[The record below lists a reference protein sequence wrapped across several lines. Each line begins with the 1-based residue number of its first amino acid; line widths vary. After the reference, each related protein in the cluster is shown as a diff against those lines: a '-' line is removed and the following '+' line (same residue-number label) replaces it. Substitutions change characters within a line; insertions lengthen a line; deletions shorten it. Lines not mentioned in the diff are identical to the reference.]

1 MGEFLA
7 PPDGAARGIFSVAV
21 IGARWPKTP
30 WRSERAPCYGLT
42 PRAPRVRAPT
52 AVALMKGA
60 PTKGTPMSELDPRVA
75 ELIAAVESTP
85 SDEESWDELEDLAA
99 KLQRPDE
106 IGAAYRKVLAPGLA
120 PELVERV
127 GQRAL
132 GFHEEWFG
140 EASPHLVDV
149 LERILKLDAGLS
161 WALQRIT
168 VVLTVKE
175 GWTDLLAHFDRAIE
189 AAGDDTFRRTSLLEE
204 AAQLAKDFAGQPGRA
219 VGYLSQLLD
228 LRPND
233 AQLFTSLERLLEREN
248 KHAELV
254 ALWRR
259 KLEDETGA
267 ADVRARIADTYLDKL
282 ADPAAAL
289 AEAQILAEAGDA
301 RASAITEKVLVHPS
315 ASLEVRREALAALKE
330 AYERA
335 GRGADVERVLALAL
349 DRETREG
356 AIDLHRELAERMAAR
371 GDAAG
376 AFAHV
381 ARLLLLDP
389 GDSVATDRLGELAQS
404 SGDHAAHAQALEA
417 AAEGAAGSRRVTL
430 LLDAADVRASSGD
443 AAGGEAAYRRVLAM
457 SEAGQSVRLEVA
469 RKLSALLDRP
479 ERRGDRLAALEAQA
493 AIERDP
499 SERRRVLGLVAQ
511 LATELAVYD
520 RALGAWA
527 ERLAADATDV
537 DALDARIAIFRQT
550 QRWDELVD
558 ALQARLACTTSPA
571 VRRGLLL
578 DVAEVLEQQI
588 GDRDEAIAAYRA
600 AATEL
605 GEEPGIVDAL
615 SRLYAAAGK
624 GDDLEALL
632 ARASQNDAGRAVD
645 MLVRLADAKRANG
658 GAAADAARE
667 LLRALR
673 LDPANAPARAGLTA
687 LLEDA
692 SMRGLAAEG
701 LADAAMVTRDH
712 AELLR
717 LLPVRLAAAESTRVK
732 VKLLREAAELQEKE
746 LSDTTGAFDSIA
758 SALALA
764 PSEESLER
772 ELLRLA
778 AATSRAG
785 EAGVGLSGAAAAVE
799 EPGRSA
805 ELFRTASRV
814 RAEAGDVAGAL
825 SDAMAA
831 VRLVPRDRETVL
843 SAISLAGR
851 VSGGD
856 AASAAEAWV
865 SHAFAMRAI
874 DAGVTEALESSGEAI
889 GWDALVGA
897 LESALAAAVKKALEG
912 AGAPHLRSIGLAE
925 LGRDLENRVAAYHR
939 DRRGDES
946 RSMAALSRALEH
958 DAGHADTLREL
969 ARLQWRA
976 PGRPLVDTLLA
987 LSERLVGD
995 LDALYDAARIAVD
1008 PVGDLVLAREVLER
1022 LFREATRLWRRGERA
1037 RGEHPAERT
1046 AMDAHKQIVE
1056 LEVTA
1061 SRYERAIEWLVEGSR
1076 LPIPANESRA
1086 MLRRAADIAR
1096 EKLNDE
1102 TRALR
1107 LYQQVIDDSLE
1118 DGDAVDRV
1126 ATIYEARA
1134 RVPELLALRRR
1145 ELELP
1150 LSAERK
1156 LQVRLEV
1163 ARLLGVLEDKGG
1175 RLDVLR
1181 ANLSELPGHEAS
1193 IQELSAVLE
1202 SKGKNA
1208 ELHELLSSQ
1217 AKRLEEHEAARA
1229 ARLWGLAAKVAEER
1243 LSDQERA
1250 LAAHRRVVTLAPS
1263 PAAYEAL
1270 ARLHLARGEAG
1281 QAAEWLER
1289 LLETTTGSARVALHV
1304 KLAEAR
1310 LAAGKSDR
1318 ATLALER
1325 ALGESPDAAEVR
1337 ERLATLYREQKA
1349 FEPLAKLLAD
1359 GAMRAGASDPE
1370 RTVAYAK
1377 EAALL
1382 YRDEVG
1388 HVDRAIPVL
1397 EHALTVGTLDQET
1410 RACLADAYRAA
1421 GRLPD
1426 AKQVLEGIVAD
1437 FGRRR
1442 SPERALVHYQ
1452 LAQVARD
1459 ANDFKDALDQLDKAS
1474 SMDMGHAGILRMQGQ
1489 LAREA
1494 GQLDRSERAFRA
1506 LLLVVRRQPVDAEGL
1521 EVGASEVLYELS
1533 RLARDRGHASQADEL
1548 LESARETAKQHL
1560 AEAARFTRVLLAR
1573 NDVPLAEEVIT
1584 ARLAQEAA
1592 GPGRARALFDQAT
1605 LLDKGKSDPKAALAA
1620 RLSALEIL
1628 PESPREL
1635 DATRELAKRAG
1646 ETTRFANALE
1656 QMADKLRRKEDALLG
1671 SDLLFRAG
1679 LAMEED
1685 IDVGPV
1691 RGSSPGDGEDG
1702 PRSQVI
1708 DAISLVRAAELYQ
1721 RVESLGAR
1729 SVDAWRALGRVARKR
1744 GDRVEEIRV
1753 LRRLVAAG
1761 VDTGGLEGDGDLDE
1775 SQRTDAL
1782 YRIAEVELRTDE
1794 TLESGLDTLR
1804 DAVRRDSD
1812 HARAAR
1818 IAAEAAKAMPEHE
1831 GLALFW
1837 ERAARDAGDSAL
1849 LLGYL
1854 RHRIAQSG
1862 GAGGSASL
1870 EEVQEGVT
1878 IATALGEDD
1887 AIEPMLLKGAEIAE
1901 TALGGLA
1908 GALWIPTTLAERR
1921 SAAGDVRGAIT
1932 WTQKAAEAAE
1942 AAGDADRALELLRE
1956 VAQLA
1961 KGSDPK
1967 LAASAFS
1974 KIVEKTPSDRSLWGP
1989 LAEVYATLRDREGY
2003 EIAVRLALDGLSD
2016 RADRNDLRVAL
2027 ADQLLG
2033 TYQAEA
2039 DGVAVLKEAL
2049 DEDPDSLPASERLL
2063 DIFQKNGEN
2072 EQLADLLERQLD
2084 RARDRSDVEAI
2095 TALSLRR
2102 GGLLEGTRRDDAMD
2116 VYRSALDWA
2125 PEDVRVLGAL
2135 FRLYGPDDDQL
2146 DRAALGERLLAVS
2159 DAAQAAPLAAQLAD
2173 AYQAA
2178 EDDDAVGRV
2187 LDVGFRRAPGDATLL
2202 ARLTAW
2208 LEAREDRDALA
2219 EIVAYDAAHR
2229 ADAAQRKARFREA
2242 AGLFVAVGRPERA
2255 AEILGDAVT
2264 ASPDDLDLFG
2274 EYATALEASGRAED
2288 GIALATQ
2295 SLEGRTGVERG
2306 QLLALRARLALTAS
2320 QTHVAV
2326 NDLEEAFQIAPREHL
2341 VSLIAALEAHRE
2353 ALENAGDR
2361 EEERRITL
2369 RLVAVLTSAGNA
2381 PRAREVLAHW
2391 TSRDPDDVVALRT
2404 LRDIDVNAQRPADAL
2419 WAASRLVEIETDE
2432 AQVDAALRLNEIA
2445 LQADDPGAARAGLE
2459 RVFADQ
2465 PAQKA
2470 IRDALRTMYESTESW
2485 AELAGLLVADAQAES
2500 GDARFEILKR
2510 VGDILVNRV
2519 GDCASAVEPI
2529 REALALRPDDG
2540 DTIVL
2545 LSDAYMGADAL
2556 AEAVELL
2563 NDAINQKGRKRS
2575 PALAGMQLRM
2585 ARIAGLSGDA
2595 GTQMEWLKVALDTD
2609 KGNNVIAAELA
2620 ELAIAVGDDV
2630 TAMNALKIVTLQKT
2644 PGPMSKALAFLRQAQ
2659 IAARQ
2664 GDHQKAV
2671 LWARRARIEDPELT
2685 EAEQFL
2691 QSLGE
2696 G

>member
-1 MGEFLA
+1 
-7 PPDGAARGIFSVAV
+7 
-21 IGARWPKTP
+21 
-30 WRSERAPCYGLT
+30 
-42 PRAPRVRAPT
+42 
-52 AVALMKGA
+52 
-60 PTKGTPMSELDPRVA
+60 MSELDPRVA

-85 SDEESWDELEDLAA
+85 ADEESWDELEDLAA

-228 LRPND
+228 LRPHD

-282 ADPAAAL
+282 SDPAAAL
-289 AEAQILAEAGDA
+289 AEAQLLAEAGDA
-301 RASAITEKVLVHPS
+301 RASAITERVLVHAS

-356 AIDLHRELAERMAAR
+356 AIELHRELAERMAAR

-376 AFAHV
+376 AFSHV
-381 ARLLLLDP
+381 AKLLLLDP
-389 GDSVATDRLGELAQS
+389 GDSVATDKLAELAQS
-404 SGDHAAHAQALEA
+404 SGDHAAHAEALEA
-417 AAEGAAGSRRVTL
+417 AAEGATGSRRVSL

-479 ERRGDRLAALEAQA
+479 ERREDRLAALEAQA

-499 SERRRVLGLVAQ
+499 SEKRRVLGLVAQ
-511 LATELAVYD
+511 LATELAAYD

-527 ERLAADATDV
+527 ERLTADAADV

-578 DVAEVLEQQI
+578 DVAQVLEQQI
-588 GDRDEAIAAYRA
+588 GDRGEAITAYLA

-615 SRLYAAAGK
+615 SRLYGATGK
-624 GDDLEALL
+624 GAELEALL
-632 ARASQNDAGRAVD
+632 GRASQNDAGRAVD

-673 LDPANAPARAGLTA
+673 LDPANAPARAGLMA

-746 LSDTTGAFDSIA
+746 LSDTSGAFDSIA

-778 AATSRAG
+778 AATSRSG
-785 EAGVGLSGAAAAVE
+785 EAGVALSRAAAAVE

-805 ELFRTASRV
+805 ELFRTACRV
-814 RAEAGDVAGAL
+814 RAEAGDAAGAL

-843 SAISLAGR
+843 GALGLSGR

-856 AASAAEAWV
+856 AAAAAEAWV

-874 DAGVTEALESSGEAI
+874 DAGVTEVLESNGEAI
-889 GWDALVGA
+889 GWDALTTA
-897 LESALAAAVKKALEG
+897 LEAATALAVKKALEG

-939 DRRGDES
+939 DRRGDETK
-946 RSMAALSRALEH
+946 SMAALSRALEH

-1056 LEVTA
+1056 LEITA

-1150 LSAERK
+1150 LAPERK

-1193 IQELSAVLE
+1193 IQELSSVLE

-1217 AKRLEEHEAARA
+1217 AKRLEEGEPARA

-1325 ALGESPDAAEVR
+1325 ALAEAPDAAEVR

-1397 EHALTVGTLDQET
+1397 EHALTIGTLDQET

-1426 AKQVLEGIVAD
+1426 AKQILEGIVAD

-1573 NDVPLAEEVIT
+1573 NDVALAEEVIT

-1605 LLDKGKSDPKAALAA
+1605 LLDKGKNEPKAALAA
-1620 RLSALEIL
+1620 RLAALEIL

-1685 IDVGPV
+1685 IEVGPA
-1691 RGSSPGDGEDG
+1691 RGSSPGADGEDG
-1702 PRSQVI
+1702 PRSQVM
-1708 DAISLVRAAELYQ
+1708 DALSLVRAAELYQ
-1721 RVESLGAR
+1721 RVEALGAR

-1837 ERAARDAGDSAL
+1837 ERTARDAGDSGL
-1849 LLGYL
+1849 LLSYL
-1854 RHRIAQSG
+1854 RHRIAKSG
-1862 GAGGSASL
+1862 GVGGSASL

-1932 WTQKAAEAAE
+1932 WTQKAADAAE

-1961 KGSDPK
+1961 KGIDPK

-1974 KIVEKTPSDRSLWGP
+1974 KIVEKTPSDRTLWAP

-2027 ADQLLG
+2027 ADQLIG
-2033 TYQAEA
+2033 TYGSEA

-2072 EQLADLLERQLD
+2072 EQLAELLERQLD
-2084 RARDRSDVEAI
+2084 RARDRGDVEAI
-2095 TALSLRR
+2095 TSLSLRR
-2102 GGLLEGTRRDDAMD
+2102 GGLLEGTRREDAMD

-2159 DAAQAAPLAAQLAD
+2159 EAAQAAPLAAQLAD

-2178 EDDDAVGRV
+2178 EDEDAVGRV
-2187 LDVGFRRAPGDATLL
+2187 LDVGFRRAPQDATLL
-2202 ARLTAW
+2202 TRLTAW
-2208 LEAREDRDALA
+2208 LEAREDRDGLA

-2229 ADAAQRKARFREA
+2229 ADAGQRKARFREA

-2264 ASPDDLDLFG
+2264 ASPDDLGLFA
-2274 EYATALEASGRAED
+2274 EYATALEASGRSED

-2295 SLEGRTGVERG
+2295 SLEGRTGAERG
-2306 QLLALRARLALTAS
+2306 QLLALRARLALTAGQS
-2320 QTHVAV
+2320 HVAV
-2326 NDLEEAFQIAPREHL
+2326 NDLEEAFQLSPREHL
-2341 VSLIAALEAHRE
+2341 VALIAALEAHRE
-2353 ALENAGDR
+2353 AVENAGDR
-2361 EEERRITL
+2361 DEERRVTL

-2381 PRAREVLAHW
+2381 ARAREVLAHW

-2404 LRDIDVNAQRPADAL
+2404 LRDIDVMAQRPLDAL
-2419 WAASRLVEIETDE
+2419 WAASRLVEIETED

-2445 LQADDPGAARAGLE
+2445 QQAGDPGAARAGLE

-2465 PAQKA
+2465 PAQKS
-2470 IRDALRTMYESTESW
+2470 IRDALRAMYESTESW
-2485 AELAGLLVADAQAES
+2485 AELAGLLLADAQAET
-2500 GDARFEILKR
+2500 GDARFDILKR
-2510 VGDILVNRV
+2510 VGEILVHRV

-2529 REALALRPDDG
+2529 REALALHPEDG

-2563 NDAINQKGRKRS
+2563 NEAINQKGRKRS

-2595 GTQMEWLKVALDTD
+2595 ATQMEWLKVALDTD

-2620 ELAIAVGDDV
+2620 ELAIAVGDDA
-2630 TAMNALKIVTLQKT
+2630 TAMNALKVVTLQKT